1 MAQINIERKKT
12 PVWPWILALIL
23 LALIAWAVYEF
34 VYKPNQQEERYE
46 ETTPTTGMVIPVTPY
61 WNHA

>member
-23 LALIAWAVYEF
+23 LALIAWAIYEF
-34 VYKPNQQEERYE
+34 VYDRDQTEVYE
-46 ETTPTTGMVIPVTPY
+46 EEIPATGMVVTPEAY
-61 WNHA
+61 WVPA